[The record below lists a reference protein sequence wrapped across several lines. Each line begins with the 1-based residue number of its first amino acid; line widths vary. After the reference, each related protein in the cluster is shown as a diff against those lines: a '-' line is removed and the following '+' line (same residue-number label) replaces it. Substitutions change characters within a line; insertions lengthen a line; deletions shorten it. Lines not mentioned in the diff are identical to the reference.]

1 MNSEIPHK
9 YKYMLNKIINYII
22 EYIIKNL
29 NDHNL
34 IEAKLLLIN
43 NYILDVFHNQELSRN
58 EVMKKK
64 YKKISTSRN
73 FHDKTVS
80 PEYDKKISL
89 SKFKNI
95 VLTINKTD
103 KNPKEQNDE
112 RKISSHNDK
121 IKINQLKKLLKN
133 EQDKSIIM
141 ELAYL
146 KKLSFIQEKLHFY
159 ESKNYSSTINNN
171 NNNNNIQQSIED
183 NKTLVSIFPDKEK
196 EKEKETIKS
205 KFSKNFSNVIMA
217 KSTKNKKIKNDFFSF
232 DSKNRRHS
240 MSSSQFNESISNK
253 SKFSFNIE
261 KINEFIKSK
270 NNIFKGT
277 LNNCK

>member
-9 YKYMLNKIINYII
+9 YKYMLNKIINCII

-29 NDHNL
+29 NNHNL
-34 IEAKLLLIN
+34 IESKLLLIN
-43 NYILDVFHNQELSRN
+43 NYIVDVFHNQELSRN
-58 EVMKKK
+58 EIMKKK
-64 YKKISTSRN
+64 YKKIPTSRT

-80 PEYDKKISL
+80 PEYDKKITL
-89 SKFKNI
+89 SKFNNI
-95 VLTINKTD
+95 ILNINKND

-112 RKISSHNDK
+112 RKISSYNDK

-133 EQDKSIIM
+133 EQDKNMIM

-159 ESKNYSSTINNN
+159 ESKKNNSKNNINNN
-171 NNNNNIQQSIED
+171 NNLQQSSED
-183 NKTLVSIFPDKEK
+183 NKTFLSIFPDKEK
-196 EKEKETIKS
+196 EKENIKS
-205 KFSKNFSNVIMA
+205 KLTKNISNKIMA

-232 DSKNRRHS
+232 DSKNKRHS
-240 MSSSQFNESISNK
+240 MNLSQFNDSILNK

-261 KINEFIKSK
+261 KINEFIKNK
-270 NNIFKGT
+270 NNFFKGT
-277 LNNCK
+277 LNGCK

>member
-9 YKYMLNKIINYII
+9 YKYMLNKIINCII

-133 EQDKSIIM
+133 EQDKNMIM

-159 ESKNYSSTINNN
+159 ESKKNNSKNNINNN
-171 NNNNNIQQSIED
+171 NLQQSSED
-183 NKTLVSIFPDKEK
+183 NKTFLSIFPDKEK
-196 EKEKETIKS
+196 EKENIKS
-205 KFSKNFSNVIMA
+205 KLTKNISNKIMA

-232 DSKNRRHS
+232 DSKNKRHS
-240 MSSSQFNESISNK
+240 MNLSQFNDSILNK

-261 KINEFIKSK
+261 KINEFIKNK
-270 NNIFKGT
+270 NNFFKGT
-277 LNNCK
+277 LNGCK